1 MQKEGEKC
9 KCKCSRN
16 RRCWITKGKCK
27 SEIGTGDARMGNR
40 KRKGWKKRKREIRKL
55 GSIVRIDA

>member
-1 MQKEGEKC
+1 
-9 KCKCSRN
+9 
-16 RRCWITKGKCK
+16 
-27 SEIGTGDARMGNR
+27 MGNR